1 VPVRLNRIVLSII
14 AVGSVAVLSA
24 PAAAAASPAAS
35 PAASRSTVFPTTL
48 HLPNAFLPE
57 GIAIGVPP
65 IAYFGSRADG
75 DLFRVNLLTG
85 EGDRFSQGPGTP
97 SVGLKVDPAGR
108 LFVAGG
114 PAGNARVVSAFSG
127 KVLASYQFATAP
139 TFVNDVVLTPT
150 AAWFTDS
157 SRAALYKLP
166 LGPGGRLPTQ
176 AQVVT
181 VPLIGEWEQVAGFN
195 ANGIARTPDGS
206 ALLVVNSTTGK
217 LFRVDPVTGVATAVD
232 LGGETLV
239 NGDGLLVSGTTL
251 FAVQNQF
258 NTVAVVQLNAGG
270 TAGEVVN
277 RYTNSRFDVPTTV
290 ARYDDR
296 LYLVNARFNT
306 PVTPD
311 TTYTPE
317 AVPIAEV
324 LAG

>member
-1 VPVRLNRIVLSII
+1 MRVRLSRIILSII
-14 AVGSVAVLSA
+14 TAGSVAVLAAPAAGAA
-24 PAAAAASPAAS
+24 PAAAP
-35 PAASRSTVFPTTL
+35 STVFPTTL

-65 IAYFGSRADG
+65 FAYFGSRADG

-85 EGDRFSQGPGTP
+85 KGDRFSQGPGTP

-114 PAGNARVVSAFSG
+114 PAGNGRVVSAFSG
-127 KVLASYQFATAP
+127 KVLASYQFTTAP

-157 SRAALYKLP
+157 SRPMLYKLP

-181 VPLIGEWEQVAGFN
+181 VPLGGEWEQVAGFN

-206 ALLVVNSTTGK
+206 ALLVVNSTTGR
-217 LFRVDPVTGVATAVD
+217 LFRVDPGTGVATAVD

-239 NGDGLLVSGTTL
+239 NGDGLLADGTIL
-251 FAVQNQF
+251 YAVQNQF
-258 NTVAVVQLNAGG
+258 NTLAVVRLNADG

-277 RYTNSRFDVPTTV
+277 RYTNGRFDTPTTV
-290 ARYDDR
+290 ARYDGR

-306 PVTPD
+306 PVAPD
-311 TTYTPE
+311 TTYTAE

-324 LAG
+324 LGG